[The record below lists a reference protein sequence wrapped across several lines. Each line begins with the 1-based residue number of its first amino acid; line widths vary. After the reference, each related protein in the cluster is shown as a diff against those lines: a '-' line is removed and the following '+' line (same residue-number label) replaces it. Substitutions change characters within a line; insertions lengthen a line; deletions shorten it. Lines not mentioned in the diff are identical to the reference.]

1 MSRANELT
9 GHIEQQRAAMLRFLS
24 DLVLA
29 ESPSNRAE
37 TQAAPLAILEGAL
50 RELGFVVTIL
60 PGQES
65 GGQLLARPSAD
76 SPWFRSG
83 PAQMLLGH
91 CDTVWPLGTLRE
103 MPLVI
108 EENVVRGPGVF
119 DMKGG
124 LTQMI
129 FALRALRDL
138 EMVPPLLPLV
148 FINSDE
154 ETGSAES
161 RAEIERLAREAGRAY
176 VLEPALGAHGA
187 LKTARKG
194 VGHFELRVH
203 GRAAHAGLDPQKGV
217 SAILALAILI
227 QELHDLNDL
236 DQGLTV
242 NVGTIEGGLR
252 SNVIAPGSRATIDA
266 RSPTWAA
273 AQALQETI
281 LNLTPPLAGI
291 TLEVSGEFDR
301 LPMERTPRN
310 QALWR
315 LAEMAGRDLG
325 LELQQGTVGG
335 GSDGNFTSQYTATLD
350 GLGAVGDG
358 AHARHEFL
366 YIDRMLER
374 TALLAL
380 LLMEPG

>member
-103 MPLVI
+103 MPLLI

-252 SNVIAPGSRATIDA
+252 SNVIAPDSRATIDA